1 MPAQHFSLC
10 MKQAVSNSHF
20 GKRVEINRNSS
31 RQSNKSVEMNERKK
45 KRKEIKLKSSTVD
58 VSMITS
64 SKKINQRKK
73 ISISFNPR

>member
-20 GKRVEINRNSS
+20 GKRVERNRNSS

-45 KRKEIKLKSSTVD
+45 IEIKLKSSTACRRFD
-58 VSMITS
+58 DYKFKENQP
-64 SKKINQRKK
+64 KKKDINF
-73 ISISFNPR
+73 I

>member
-20 GKRVEINRNSS
+20 GKRVERNRNSS

-45 KRKEIKLKSSTVD
+45 NGNKTEIIYCRRFDDYKFKENQP
-58 VSMITS
+58 
-64 SKKINQRKK
+64 KKEDINF
-73 ISISFNPR
+73 I